1 MNSKV
6 WIFVIIVAVIILGIA
21 LWPSGNYS
29 VADVPN
35 GNTIVLDNGA
45 TVHLIGV
52 GDTPEGKYELQKIK
66 GEDVELVPDR
76 NANFDPREVD
86 GINMYVDAY
95 VLVVDNGYECIN
107 ASLIRNGFA
116 PLVEDANL
124 TDSLDAFR
132 KYAGLLGYVVRP
144 EPSPEPRPEPNPE
157 PSPEPTPEPE
167 KHEKCGP
174 GKIITITEKTFNETV
189 AEGLVLVDF
198 SATWCG
204 WCKKQHPVLEEIAKE
219 NACKLTVAEIDADKS
234 SSLVSKYNI
243 DGFPHMILFKNGNK
257 VEEFGGYR
265 DKEQLMSELHPYM

>member
-1 MNSKV
+1 MNRTV
-6 WIFVIIVAVIILGIA
+6 LIIIVIAIVIILGIA
-21 LWPSGNYS
+21 LWPSGYYS

-52 GDTPEGKYELQKIK
+52 GDSPEAKYELQKIK

-76 NANFDPREVD
+76 NARFDPREVD
-86 GINMYVDAY
+86 GINKLVDAY

-204 WCKKQHPVLEEIAKE
+204 WCKKLHPVLEEIAKE